1 MNEMSHFVF
10 SKSRKLLSQAEA
22 QQHLDALNQFAVQYL
37 RQENFW
43 RIDDGKLCAHFSFA
57 TPEEK
62 STFQNAVAELI
73 KSVNHHPQTA
83 YSKAGCDISY
93 ITHSADGLTGLDF
106 YCAAKLST
114 GDVAPGGDLPTS

>member
-22 QQHLDALNQFAVQYL
+22 QQHLDTLNQLAVQYL
-37 RQENFW
+37 GQENFW

-62 STFQNAVAELI
+62 SAFQNAVVELI
-73 KSVNHHPQTA
+73 TSVNHHPQTA
-83 YSKAGCDISY
+83 YSEAGCDISY
-93 ITHSADGLTGLDF
+93 ITHSADGLTALDF
-106 YCAAKLST
+106 YCAVKLST
-114 GDVAPGGDLPTS
+114 GDVALGGYLPTS

>member
-10 SKSRKLLSQAEA
+10 SKSRKLLSQDEA
-22 QQHLDALNQFAVQYL
+22 QQHLDTLNQFAVQYL

-62 STFQNAVAELI
+62 STFQNAVAKLI

-83 YSKAGCDISY
+83 YSKAVCDISY
-93 ITHSADGLTGLDF
+93 ITHSADGLTALDF

-114 GDVAPGGDLPTS
+114 GDVALGGDLPTS

>member
-22 QQHLDALNQFAVQYL
+22 QQHLDTLNQFAVQYL

-43 RIDDGKLCAHFSFA
+43 RIDDGKLYAHFSFA

-93 ITHSADGLTGLDF
+93 ITHSADGLTALDF

>member
-1 MNEMSHFVF
+1 MNEMSRFIF
-10 SKSRKLLSQAEA
+10 LKSRKLLSQAEA
-22 QQHLDALNQFAVQYL
+22 QQHLDALNQFAVQCL

-62 STFQNAVAELI
+62 GTFQNAVAELI

-93 ITHSADGLTGLDF
+93 ITHSADGLTALDF

-114 GDVAPGGDLPTS
+114 SDVASGGDLPTS